1 MAALQGANMVGADT
15 RCSSNGTSSLFA
27 FVKVSQPSDIFGS
40 PSFNISVRTHS
51 NSGIEPIDSL
61 QNLFDYEYNC
71 ISLNINEN
79 PSSKHLI
86 SVKDLLG
93 RKRKKTKNEI
103 LIYFYDDGT
112 VEKKIVID

>member
-1 MAALQGANMVGADT
+1 MCIRD
-15 RCSSNGTSSLFA
+15 S
-27 FVKVSQPSDIFGS
+27 
-40 PSFNISVRTHS
+40 S

-79 PSSKHLI
+79 PSPKHLI

-93 RKRKKTKNEI
+93 RESKPQKNVPFIEI
-103 LIYFYDDGT
+103 YDDGT
-112 VEKKIVID
+112 VEKKITID